1 MIQVPLLPEGLA
13 VAGGEEGALQ
23 GAQGDDVLLRG
34 EGGLVQEDL
43 PVGDVASHS
52 VQLGGDCDGQ
62 RQHPCGA
69 REKVQIIVAILPVNS
84 TIWSGRLIQYQ
95 LY

>member
-1 MIQVPLLPEGLA
+1 MIQVSILPEGLA
-13 VAGGEEGALQ
+13 LAGGEEGALQ

-43 PVGDVASHS
+43 PIRDVARRT
-52 VQLGGDCDGQ
+52 VQLWRDRDGQ

-69 REKVQIIVAILPVNS
+69 REKVDHQSVFL
-84 TIWSGRLIQYQ
+84 YQ
-95 LY
+95 LK

>member
-1 MIQVPLLPEGLA
+1 MIQVPLLPEGVA

-34 EGGLVQEDL
+34 EGSLVQEDL
-43 PVGDVASHS
+43 PVGDVAGHP

-69 REKVQIIVAILPVNS
+69 REKVQIVV
-84 TIWSGRLIQYQ
+84 WSGLATYY
-95 LY
+95 L